1 MSSLAGA
8 PVAASAAP
16 LLSVRGLVTE
26 FLTPD
31 GPLRAVDDVSFDV
44 HPGEI
49 VGLVGESGSGKS
61 ATAFSILRLL
71 PRRTARVV
79 SGQILFDGR
88 DLGTM
93 SSQEMRA
100 VRGSA
105 IAMVFQDPASYL
117 NPLMRIGR
125 QVSEAVEAHNPG
137 LSRADLRRR
146 ALELLELVGIANAR
160 GRLDQYP
167 HEFSVGMRQRVIIAM
182 AIANKPRVL
191 IADEPTT
198 ALDVTVQAQVMDVL
212 RRVHDETQ
220 AATVLITH
228 DLGLAG
234 DFVDRVLVMYA
245 GRVVEDA
252 PVAAV
257 FSDPRHP
264 YTIGLMA
271 SLPHLD
277 VQLRRLP
284 QIPGQ
289 PASAM
294 DLPSGCPFHP
304 RCSLARDRE
313 RCRTERPALAEVAQ
327 GHRSAC
333 HFSDELGSDVTREVE
348 ELFAP
353 RSGGD
358 RGTN

>member
-1 MSSLAGA
+1 MA
-8 PVAASAAP
+8 
-16 LLSVRGLVTE
+16 
-26 FLTPD
+26 
-31 GPLRAVDDVSFDV
+31 
-44 HPGEI
+44 
-49 VGLVGESGSGKS
+49 
-61 ATAFSILRLL
+61 
-71 PRRTARVV
+71 
-79 SGQILFDGR
+79 
-88 DLGTM
+88 
-93 SSQEMRA
+93 
-100 VRGSA
+100 
-105 IAMVFQDPASYL
+105 
-117 NPLMRIGR
+117 
-125 QVSEAVEAHNPG
+125 G
-137 LSRADLRRR
+137 LSRVDLRRR

-167 HEFSVGMRQRVIIAM
+167 HEFSGGMRQRVIIAM

-252 PVAAV
+252 PVAAI
-257 FSDPRHP
+257 FADPRHP
-264 YTIGLMA
+264 DTIGLMA

-277 VQLRRLP
+277 VQLHRLP

-304 RCSLARDRE
+304 RCSLSATVSAAARSDRPLP
-313 RCRTERPALAEVAQ
+313 RWRA
-327 GHRSAC
+327 
-333 HFSDELGSDVTREVE
+333 VTAARVTSVTSW
-348 ELFAP
+348 A
-353 RSGGD
+353 RI
-358 RGTN
+358 